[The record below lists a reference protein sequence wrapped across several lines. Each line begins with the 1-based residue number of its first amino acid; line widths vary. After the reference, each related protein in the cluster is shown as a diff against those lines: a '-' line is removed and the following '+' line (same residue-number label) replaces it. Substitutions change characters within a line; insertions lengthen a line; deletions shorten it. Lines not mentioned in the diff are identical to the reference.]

1 MYSKVFA
8 EKARYLKETVEGRAK
23 MGSEIERIREV
34 ALEDGKIEIAMNLI
48 CRRRYSLEEI
58 AEDTGLS
65 VEKVR
70 ELANSKAS

>member
-1 MYSKVFA
+1 
-8 EKARYLKETVEGRAK
+8 

-48 CRRRYSLEEI
+48 RMGGVSLDKI
-58 AEDTGLS
+58 SQATGLS
-65 VEKVR
+65 VDKVR